1 MQYITDADPVIV
13 GSFANAQ
20 SKRATNLRRV
30 ARRYTAIL
38 RSAPECSITLW
49 VGAAS
54 ALNIVAV
61 KEHSPV

>member
-1 MQYITDADPVIV
+1 MLH
-13 GSFANAQ
+13 N
-20 SKRATNLRRV
+20 RV
-30 ARRYTAIL
+30 TAGTHRRYTAIL

-61 KEHSPV
+61 KEHSPVWLSNKDLWWR